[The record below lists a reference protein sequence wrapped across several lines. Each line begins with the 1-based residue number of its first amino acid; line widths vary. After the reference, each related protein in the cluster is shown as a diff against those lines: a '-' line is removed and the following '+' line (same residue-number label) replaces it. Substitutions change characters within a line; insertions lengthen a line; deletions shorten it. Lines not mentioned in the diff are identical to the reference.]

1 MCGWDLVASHILSG
15 DNDNTYPT
23 HDLVMNHG
31 QLDYWESGSEKLKVV
46 LRADYVCLSAEYD
59 NDDQL
64 QSSTWGWK
72 IPLGVGAVCSSGKT
86 HTPNLTYG
94 GNEVV
99 FEIDEGDPGGAEDV
113 FKDGCIWHG
122 ADTVSVGQQVSP
134 ETVYINLHW
143 DYQSK
148 CVIGELSD
156 TPDQGSYTQDGILHR
171 SIYVAKCA
179 PFTPSTMAKVG
190 DLADGELVEHGTFG
204 DFTQDGPKMDS
215 YCQHDSNVRF
225 QSIEWDNL
233 GGQVVNCQVQQLHG
247 FSDLENHTDADE
259 EDQLVVRRKDD
270 DGGAEIRYVDL
281 SSVVSSLLSA
291 EVQTDTDSPN
301 TDLSSIQWTDDDGGN
316 PVLQLFKFDDHEAV
330 EAQDS
335 DEVVVKRGDGVEY
348 VQLST
353 IVVSGDTNQ
362 GNIGKSIETTE
373 DGNGNKYHQL
383 YKFDGGGLSDTIQ
396 VGVQLN
402 GNAES
407 LVPDEY
413 EFVLRK
419 NGASGEIEYAKIE
432 LSAFDAKLSA
442 DSDVGAQK
450 SIDIDSNVIQ
460 LHDMDEAGE
469 DLSALVPHCFAEP
482 QDPLSSLSAEFVVR
496 KGGAGGE
503 IGYVSLDLL
512 QDKTPLDRNTYHTQ
526 KSLQYA
532 TIDNLSFLELNGF
545 HSDATSDVPVAVL
558 SSDAKPLLPANWQ
571 FLTRHKDQNGYW
583 QLGYSTLSAMVSGA
597 LSVNVD
603 SDVVAQKSLEWAED
617 DGQEYLQLYGMDVAG
632 RPTEQVDLKLAK
644 TNYHDLLPDDEEF
657 VIRTGVGGEI
667 IYKNV
672 AVTLS
677 AFTSGT
683 AYEISGDTNV
693 AAVGR
698 KSIQTVED
706 NMLGEKYHQLYNFDS
721 GNIVGCYTTVLFDE
735 DVSAPVLPTG
745 TTFVVR
751 QPDGNG
757 GMEIGYMELSAKQAH
772 EKLDSGAASPR
783 GYSLEYASYYR
794 PGDGCEN
801 RIQLWEFDYGCA
813 HHVTSAETSAYW
825 GNSILYRNT
834 MDGCTWTL
842 GYMSFD
848 SVKEFVPENIG
859 DSQLNP
865 LHYQTYNKSIN
876 KYWDGCE
883 NLGRWAFELYDWQT
897 GYDHQS
903 LTIYNNGCTYYWPQN
918 DRTDSSPTEWDYILV
933 KHVDSNGN
941 QELQYKLL
949 EVTMPNIT
957 DYGSDI
963 SDIYNH
969 INNYYYEI
977 QYLSSCIDDLSG
989 QLSGNYWES
998 GGDSGTCYGSN
1009 IADSNQIIVIDLDN
1023 KALEGDWDCNGTFY
1037 ADYFDVGCS
1046 ISLGNTTIGH
1056 NNIHLDGQYQFVGGC
1071 SYFSDGYLYVNGSI
1085 NAENSITAGCG
1096 FYTGCAYFTPGC
1108 AYIDGTFTVGCS
1120 LVIGCTSLSES
1131 QLSALLALI

>member
-15 DNDNTYPT
+15 DNDETYPT

-31 QLDYWESGSEKLKVV
+31 QLDYWESGSEKLNVV

-72 IPLGVGAVCSSGKT
+72 IPLGEGATCYNGKT

-215 YCQHDSNVRF
+215 YCQHSSNVRF
-225 QSIEWDNL
+225 QSLDWDDL
-233 GGQVVNCQVQQLHG
+233 GGDVVNCQVQQLHG

-270 DGGAEIRYVDL
+270 DGGAEICYVDL

-301 TDLSSIQWTDDDGGN
+301 SDLSSIQWTDDDGGN

-330 EAQDS
+330 DAQDS

-450 SIDIDSNVIQ
+450 SINISSNTIE
-460 LHDMDEAGE
+460 LYNMGEAGKE
-469 DLSALVPHCFAEP
+469 ISSEVAIHFDEP
-482 QDPLSSLSAEFVVR
+482 QSILS
-496 KGGAGGE
+496 
-503 IGYVSLDLL
+503 
-512 QDKTPLDRNTYHTQ
+512 
-526 KSLQYA
+526 
-532 TIDNLSFLELNGF
+532 
-545 HSDATSDVPVAVL
+545 
-558 SSDAKPLLPANWQ
+558 
-571 FLTRHKDQNGYW
+571 
-583 QLGYSTLSAMVSGA
+583 
-597 LSVNVD
+597 
-603 SDVVAQKSLEWAED
+603 D
-617 DGQEYLQLYGMDVAG
+617 DW
-632 RPTEQVDLKLAK
+632 
-644 TNYHDLLPDDEEF
+644 EF
-657 VIRTGVGGEI
+657 VIRKGGSGGEI
-667 IYKNV
+667 
-672 AVTLS
+672 
-677 AFTSGT
+677 
-683 AYEISGDTNV
+683 D
-693 AAVGR
+693 
-698 KSIQTVED
+698 
-706 NMLGEKYHQLYNFDS
+706 
-721 GNIVGCYTTVLFDE
+721 YTTVKL
-735 DVSAPVLPTG
+735 
-745 TTFVVR
+745 R
-751 QPDGNG
+751 QAK
-757 GMEIGYMELSAKQAH
+757 LS
-772 EKLDSGAASPR
+772 
-783 GYSLEYASYYR
+783 
-794 PGDGCEN
+794 
-801 RIQLWEFDYGCA
+801 
-813 HHVTSAETSAYW
+813 
-825 GNSILYRNT
+825 
-834 MDGCTWTL
+834 
-842 GYMSFD
+842 
-848 SVKEFVPENIG
+848 
-859 DSQLNP
+859 
-865 LHYQTYNKSIN
+865 
-876 KYWDGCE
+876 
-883 NLGRWAFELYDWQT
+883 
-897 GYDHQS
+897 
-903 LTIYNNGCTYYWPQN
+903 
-918 DRTDSSPTEWDYILV
+918 
-933 KHVDSNGN
+933 VDS
-941 QELQYKLL
+941 
-949 EVTMPNIT
+949 
-957 DYGSDI
+957 
-963 SDIYNH
+963 
-969 INNYYYEI
+969 
-977 QYLSSCIDDLSG
+977 
-989 QLSGNYWES
+989 
-998 GGDSGTCYGSN
+998 
-1009 IADSNQIIVIDLDN
+1009 
-1023 KALEGDWDCNGTFY
+1023 
-1037 ADYFDVGCS
+1037 
-1046 ISLGNTTIGH
+1046 
-1056 NNIHLDGQYQFVGGC
+1056 
-1071 SYFSDGYLYVNGSI
+1071 
-1085 NAENSITAGCG
+1085 
-1096 FYTGCAYFTPGC
+1096 
-1108 AYIDGTFTVGCS
+1108 DGT
-1120 LVIGCTSLSES
+1120 
-1131 QLSALLALI
+1131 